1 MSMVGAPHSGQ
12 AKSCTDGNSR
22 SAWQCAQNTI
32 TGTSS
37 TISCDPCRGVSWHA
51 TSYENIRA
59 SLTTPASAPSL
70 RCTALTC
77 TPRRCDSSK
86 AASTMPI
93 AIESS
98 CILSRILYP
107 LAETPAALASISEG
121 SHPEEPCHPEQL
133 CHPERSE
140 GSLYLPARVHRSF
153 ASLKMTVQSYVMEF

>member
-1 MSMVGAPHSGQ
+1 MSIVGAPHSGQ
-12 AKSCTDGNSR
+12 ANSCTDGNSR

-59 SLTTPASAPSL
+59 SLTTPESAPSR

-77 TPRRCDSSK
+77 TPRRCDSSN

-107 LAETPAALASISEG
+107 LAETRAALAAVKRCHHERS
-121 SHPEEPCHPEQL
+121 CHPEQL

-140 GSLYLPARVHRSF
+140 GSLYLHARVHGSF
-153 ASLKMTVQSYVMEF
+153 ASLKMTVQTHVF